1 MNEHI
6 GHKETMEES
15 EACLDTRYTNTKN
28 HKNAERRTC
37 AEKTEREQGVRS
49 VREHQIQKAN
59 IPLVG
64 CFAND
69 TENRFTAGIDKSSEE
84 IKTDHLS

>member
-1 MNEHI
+1 MNTLVTTRQWGKVKHVW
-6 GHKETMEES
+6 TP
-15 EACLDTRYTNTKN
+15 DTQTQKN
-28 HKNAERRTC
+28 HKKAERRIC
-37 AEKTEREQGVRS
+37 AERTECEHGVTS
-49 VREHQIQKAN
+49 VRERQIKEAN
-59 IPLVG
+59 VPLVG

>member
-1 MNEHI
+1 MF
-6 GHKETMEES
+6 GHQIHRHAK
-15 EACLDTRYTNTKN
+15 K
-28 HKNAERRTC
+28 HKAAERRVCAERRTEC
-37 AEKTEREQGVRS
+37 EHGVRS
-49 VREHQIQKAN
+49 VRERQIKEAN
-59 IPLVG
+59 VPLVG

>member
-1 MNEHI
+1 MNDQVSDN
-6 GHKETMEES
+6 ETMREG
-15 EACLDTRYTNTKN
+15 EACWDTRYTDTEN
-28 HKNAERRTC
+28 HKKAERSTC
-37 AEKTEREQGVRS
+37 AERAECEQGVRS
-49 VREHQIQKAN
+49 VRERQIKEAN
-59 IPLVG
+59 VPLVG

>member
-1 MNEHI
+1 MNKLVTTRQWGKVKHVW
-6 GHKETMEES
+6 TP
-15 EACLDTRYTNTKN
+15 DTQTQKN
-28 HKNAERRTC
+28 HKKAERRIR
-37 AEKTEREQGVRS
+37 AERTECEHGVRS
-49 VREHQIQKAN
+49 VRECQIKEAN
-59 IPLVG
+59 VPLVG

>member
-1 MNEHI
+1 MSTLVTRRQWRKVKHVWTSDTQTQKT
-6 GHKETMEES
+6 HK
-15 EACLDTRYTNTKN
+15 
-28 HKNAERRTC
+28 AERRTC
-37 AEKTEREQGVRS
+37 AEKTECEHGVRS
-49 VREHQIQKAN
+49 VKEHQIKKAN

-69 TENRFTAGIDKSSEE
+69 TENLFTAGIDKSSEE

>member
-1 MNEHI
+1 MKHVW
-6 GHKETMEES
+6 TP
-15 EACLDTRYTNTKN
+15 DTQTHKN
-28 HKNAERRTC
+28 HKKAERRTC
-37 AEKTEREQGVRS
+37 AEKIEREQGVRS

>member
-1 MNEHI
+1 M
-6 GHKETMEES
+6 
-15 EACLDTRYTNTKN
+15 DTRYTDTQETTRRLRVC
-28 HKNAERRTC
+28 AERRTKC
-37 AEKTEREQGVRS
+37 EHGVRS
-49 VREHQIQKAN
+49 VRERQIKEAN
-59 IPLVG
+59 VPLVG

>member
-1 MNEHI
+1 M
-6 GHKETMEES
+6 
-15 EACLDTRYTNTKN
+15 DTRYTDTQETTRRLRVC
-28 HKNAERRTC
+28 AERRT
-37 AEKTEREQGVRS
+37 EREHGVRS
-49 VREHQIQKAN
+49 VRERQIKEAN
-59 IPLVG
+59 VPLVG

>member
-1 MNEHI
+1 MRERQI
-6 GHKETMEES
+6 KE
-15 EACLDTRYTNTKN
+15 
-28 HKNAERRTC
+28 
-37 AEKTEREQGVRS
+37 
-49 VREHQIQKAN
+49 AN
-59 IPLVG
+59 VPLVG

>member
-1 MNEHI
+1 MF
-6 GHKETMEES
+6 GHQIHRHKK
-15 EACLDTRYTNTKN
+15 KN
-28 HKNAERRTC
+28 HKKAERRTW
-37 AEKTEREQGVRS
+37 AERTECEHGVRS
-49 VREHQIQKAN
+49 VRERQIKEAN
-59 IPLVG
+59 VPLVG

>member
-1 MNEHI
+1 MDT
-6 GHKETMEES
+6 GYTDTQET
-15 EACLDTRYTNTKN
+15 TRRLRVC
-28 HKNAERRTC
+28 AERRTEC
-37 AEKTEREQGVRS
+37 EHGVRS
-49 VREHQIQKAN
+49 VRERQIKEAN
-59 IPLVG
+59 VPLVG

>member
-1 MNEHI
+1 MNEQVSYNEAM
-6 GHKETMEES
+6 GEG
-15 EACLDTRYTNTKN
+15 EACWDTRYTDTKK
-28 HKNAERRTC
+28 HEKAERRIC
-37 AEKTEREQGVRS
+37 AERTECEHGVRS
-49 VREHQIQKAN
+49 VRERQIKEAN
-59 IPLVG
+59 VPLVG